1 MIVAG
6 NSANDA
12 RTCIVA
18 RGNFSLNAGGLISL
32 LLALGVLTLGL
43 SGLLA
48 LLGYWPILL
57 VAIAQLVLVAW
68 VFIRVWKN
76 AWIFEEIS
84 IDADQVCIVHQRYRK
99 RTRVCF
105 ESAWATIRLQ
115 RPTIAWHAWKLI
127 LRCKGQQV
135 ELGAFLTDDE
145 KMTLAKHLSDALS
158 EHSAW
163 RK

>member
-6 NSANDA
+6 KSANGA
-12 RTCIVA
+12 QVNILA
-18 RGNFSLNAGGLISL
+18 RGNFSLNAGGLVSL

-57 VAIAQLVLVAW
+57 VALAQLLLVSW

-76 AWIFEEIS
+76 TWIFEEIS
-84 IDADQVCIVHQRYRK
+84 IDDRQVCIVHQRYRK
-99 RTRVCF
+99 RTKVCF

-115 RPTIAWHAWKLI
+115 RPEVSWHACKLI
-127 LRCKGQQV
+127 LRCRGQQV

-145 KMTLAKHLSDALS
+145 KANLAKHVSDALS
-158 EHSAW
+158 RQSAW
-163 RK
+163 RN